1 MKCTT
6 TRETIK
12 LLRKI
17 QRFQIEDAGKHK
29 VYVAVD
35 LHKNRVYFTYW
46 AFVHD
51 ELVSGEC
58 YYWRT
63 FEENKK
69 GVETFIEKVAN
80 DIDD

>member
-1 MKCTT
+1 MRKV
-6 TRETIK
+6 ETLK

-17 QRFQIEDAGKHK
+17 QRFQLDDAGKHN
-29 VYVAVD
+29 VNIAVD
-35 LHKNRVYFTYW
+35 LYKNRVYFTYW
-46 AFVHD
+46 AFVND
-51 ELVSGEC
+51 KLVSGEC

-63 FEENKK
+63 FEDSEK